1 MLYKKLKA
9 TLRGFIYAKKD
20 KVFCIGNNKTGTTSM
35 AKIFKELGLA
45 VGPQEP
51 FELLI
56 NDWYNNDYT
65 KLLEAVKYKGVAFQ
79 DIPFSLPNT
88 YKVLDKHFPN
98 SKFILTVRDSP
109 EAWYK
114 SITSFHGKLFAN
126 GNIPTKADLQNAE
139 YIYKGWMWD
148 VNRML
153 YNTPE
158 DDIYNEAILKQQY
171 IDHNKD
177 VIAYFKDQPEKLI
190 VVNLKDKDLLPRVCK
205 FLSVKQK
212 INEIPWENKT

>member
-1 MLYKKLKA
+1 MFKKIKA
-9 TLRGFIYAKKD
+9 KIRGFKYAKAD
-20 KVFCIGNNKTGTTSM
+20 KVFCIGNNKTGTTSV
-35 AKIFKELGLA
+35 AKIFEEVGLA
-45 VGPQEP
+45 VGRQEP
-51 FELLI
+51 FEFLV
-56 NDWYNNDYT
+56 NDWYNNNYT
-65 KLLEAVKYKGVAFQ
+65 EILNDVKYKGVAFQ

-114 SITSFHGKLFAN
+114 SLTSFHAKLFGN
-126 GNIPTKADLQNAE
+126 GNIPTKEDLQNAD

-158 DDIYNEAILKQQY
+158 DDIYNEAIVKQQY
-171 IDHNKD
+171 IDHNDD
-177 VIAYFKDQPEKLI
+177 VIAYFKDKPGQLL
-190 VVNLKDKDLLPRVCK
+190 VVNLKDKDTLTRILA
-205 FLSVKQK
+205 FLGVKSDLK
-212 INEIPWENKT
+212 EIPWENKT